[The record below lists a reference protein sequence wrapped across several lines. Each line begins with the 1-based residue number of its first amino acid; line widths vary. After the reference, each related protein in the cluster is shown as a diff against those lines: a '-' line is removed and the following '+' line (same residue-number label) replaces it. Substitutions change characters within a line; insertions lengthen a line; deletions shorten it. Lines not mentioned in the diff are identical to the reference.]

1 MPPVLV
7 RSSTPLRP
15 AASPGGLLLP
25 ALLVTLFGSF
35 ASLSPGRAA
44 AEPRTHTVIF
54 RPGERGYAAAVDA
67 TISNQNARWTGGN
80 GTTLT
85 EGPLSCYRTGAKTE
99 KDESYEVRAL
109 LRFGRLFLPT
119 GARIKSAA
127 LTLTFDNWSKGGAIR
142 GHYLKAE
149 WDPASK
155 RLGWRYRDDKSRW
168 AEDGAAAPDRDV
180 LKAPSLIITGFTG
193 AGDETFTIP
202 LDRAV
207 VDRWVRDPAQNQ
219 GLLLSNETDGH
230 VLRIHATE
238 DPDVNRRPALSI
250 TYEGPPP
257 PADAQATLSIS
268 GPPQLTPQAQTK
280 TPSAATPTGPA
291 PAPPVEAS
299 AAPRSTA
306 TPPMNWARMAP
317 SGGHPRVLLVPAMLA
332 ALRER
337 ARKDDPAWRTL
348 RASCAALRG
357 PVEWPDGNDYPPW
370 GGIGEGYQGEGYF
383 DALLNLALCYQI
395 SLTLDPA
402 AAQAY
407 GQKGAEVLHKMSEP
421 SGPHAINPLR
431 DHGFGIRFFGIGM
444 ALGYDWLHPALP
456 AAERARLQ
464 AAMARWL
471 SEFDARGFARD
482 HPQGNYFAAY
492 YAAKALTGLVL
503 SGESDLGLGEGQW
516 RDFLSRLHNGMVQP
530 YYAAHL
536 RGGGWPEGWNY
547 GPRGTMNMLLPALAA
562 RTARGVDLLH
572 GGGAVRGPF
581 TLAPEQAAYL
591 MHFTWPDRRTVDDRG
606 ALHDGKNPSG
616 ASTLLFTFLS
626 GVLHFLEDPIAPTFH
641 AYARAVRTA
650 QGDKVPPWLEFLFW
664 YDGAQ
669 GGDIRRLPRSYLAP
683 GMNMAAMRSSWEE
696 DAVWASFT
704 AGTYVGNPASGE
716 QYFDQ
721 GSLAIVRGG
730 RPLLCNAIGALVR
743 HTPGTEDGRG
753 YDNQIYDDIFN
764 RGNRTLFNVFYVG
777 QPRPYGQAAFQPHE
791 SRTRIAMY
799 QDGEAGSDEVIVRG
813 QDMEDMYRPGGR
825 QRVVESWTRTVVYLR
840 PSVFVISDRTQVA
853 QQVARDQWMAFHF
866 VGRPAAGKG
875 GRFDVGGGASYAGA
889 ATMLL
894 PVGLRTQVVDLFGR
908 GKVHRLEVRPGDGE
922 SVQGWLSVFDAAAG
936 PDKVRAARPIAVAAG
951 TVRAGEIQGVHLRGG
966 GEDDVVIFAAD
977 PDRRGEGEM
986 HYLVPAGAARHR
998 VLDLQPGAGYRVRVI
1013 PSGPGGKDHEVRI
1026 SPGGGRPSSASGVLR
1041 FRVDKAGVVLP

>member
-1 MPPVLV
+1 MPFARSLTRLRLAVLAGLIPPVLPV
-7 RSSTPLRP
+7 LLVLLPGP
-15 AASPGGLLLP
+15 AA
-25 ALLVTLFGSF
+25 AD
-35 ASLSPGRAA
+35 
-44 AEPRTHTVIF
+44 THTVTF
-54 RPGERGYAAAVDA
+54 RPGERGYAAAVDL
-67 TISNQNARWTGGN
+67 TISSQNARWTGGN

-85 EGPLSCYRTGAKTE
+85 EGPLSCYRTGVRTE
-99 KDESYEVRAL
+99 NNPGEGYEVRAL
-109 LRFGRLFLPT
+109 LRFGRLFLPA
-119 GARIKSAA
+119 GARIKAAA
-127 LTLTFDNWSKGGAIR
+127 LTLTFDNWNKGGAIR
-142 GHYLKAE
+142 GHYLKTD

-155 RLGWRYRDDKSRW
+155 RLGWRYRDNQRRW
-168 AEDGAAAPDRDV
+168 AQDGAAAPDRDV
-180 LKAPSLIITGFTG
+180 LKAPSFTITGFTG
-193 AGDETFTIP
+193 AGDETFTVP
-202 LDRAV
+202 LDRAIV
-207 VDRWVRDPAQNQ
+207 ERWVRDPAQNQ
-219 GLLLSNETDGH
+219 GLLLANETDGH

-238 DPDVNRRPALSI
+238 DPDVSRRPALSI

-257 PADAQATLSIS
+257 PAELLAAASPP
-268 GPPQLTPQAQTK
+268 PPQAR
-280 TPSAATPTGPA
+280 AASPPA
-291 PAPPVEAS
+291 PAEAT
-299 AAPRSTA
+299 APLPRSNV
-306 TPPMNWARMAP
+306 TPPLNWARMAP
-317 SGGHPRVLLVPAMLA
+317 AGGHPRVLLVPAMLA

-337 ARKDDPAWRTL
+337 ARNGDPAWRAL

-357 PVEWPDGNDYPPW
+357 AVEWPDGNDYPPW

-383 DALLNLALCYQI
+383 DALLNLALCYQV

-402 AAQAY
+402 AAQTF

-421 SGPHAINPLR
+421 SGPHAVNPLR

-444 ALGYDWLHPALP
+444 ALGYDWLHPALSP
-456 AAERARLQ
+456 AARARLQ

-492 YAAKALTGLVL
+492 YAAKALAGLIL
-503 SGESDLGLGEGQW
+503 SGESDAALGEGQW
-516 RDFLSRLHNGMVQP
+516 RDFLLRLHNGMVQP

-562 RTARGVDLLH
+562 RTARGVDLIN
-572 GGGAVRGPF
+572 GGGPVRGPF
-581 TLAPEQAAYL
+581 ALASEQAAYL
-591 MHFTWPDRRTVDDRG
+591 MHFTWPDRRTMDDRG

-616 ASTLLFTFLS
+616 ASPLLFTFLA
-626 GVLHFLEDPIAPTFH
+626 GLLHVLEDPLAPPFH
-641 AYARAVRTA
+641 AYARAVRAA
-650 QGDKVPPWLEFLFW
+650 QPAKVAPWLEFLFW

-669 GGDIRRLPRSYLAP
+669 SGDFRRLPRSYLAS
-683 GMNMAAMRSSWEE
+683 GMNMVAMRSSWED

-721 GSLAIVRGG
+721 GGLAITRGG

-753 YDNQIYDDIFN
+753 YDNQIYDDLFN
-764 RGNRTLFNVFYVG
+764 RGNRTLFNIFYVG

-791 SRTRIAMY
+791 ARTRITLY

-813 QDMEDMYRPGGR
+813 QDLEDMYRPGGR

-853 QQVARDQWMAFHF
+853 SRVAQDQWMAFHF
-866 VGRPAAGKG
+866 LGRPVAGKG
-875 GRFDVGGGASYAGA
+875 GRFDVGSGEGYAGA
-889 ATMLL
+889 ATAIL
-894 PVGLRTQVVDLFGR
+894 PVGLRTQVVDVFGR

-922 SVQGWLSVFDAAAG
+922 AVQGWLTVFDAAPA

-951 TVRAGEIQGVHLRGG
+951 TVRAGEVQGVHLRGG
-966 GEDDVVIFAAD
+966 GDDDVVIFAAD
-977 PDRRGEGEM
+977 PDHRGDGEI

-998 VLDLQPGAGYRVRVI
+998 VLDLQPEAGYRVRVI
-1013 PSGPGGKDHEVRI
+1013 PSGRGQDHEVRI
-1026 SPGGGRPSSASGVLR
+1026 SLGGGRQASGSGVLR